1 MKSLIVGYGVQG
13 KKRLN
18 YLKNKKNVTI
28 IDPVNKNSNYKN
40 IFSIKNIKRFKKAYV
55 CTPEFSKYKIIK
67 YLLENNINV
76 LVEKPLFLS
85 KYQSQK
91 ISKLIKKKKLS
102 LYIAYNHRFEPHIIK
117 VKNILKKGDIGKIY
131 SVNLYYGN
139 GTAKLWKDNWREKKK
154 YSIIDDLGVHLLDIY
169 LYWFNFLPKKFIS
182 VLKQSN
188 ELKCFDYFVFK
199 SEEKFKTLFT
209 LSVLDW
215 RNKFEANIIG
225 SKGSLHINC
234 LCKWGPS
241 ILIKRTR
248 KFPSGKPREII
259 KTIRSKDPTWKAEE
273 NYFNEN
279 LKNNLNNFHL
289 NASINEAVE
298 SIK

>member
-40 IFSIKNIKRFKKAYV
+40 VFSIKNIKRFKKAYV

-139 GTAKLWKDNWREKKK
+139 GTAKLWKDSWREKKK
-154 YSIIDDLGVHLLDIY
+154 YSILDDLGVHLLDIY
-169 LYWFNFLPKKFIS
+169 LYWFNFLPKKFIP

-241 ILIKRTR
+241 ILTKRTR
-248 KFPSGKPREII
+248 KFPSGKPWEII

-273 NYFNEN
+273 NYFNKN

>member
-1 MKSLIVGYGVQG
+1 M
-13 KKRLN
+13 
-18 YLKNKKNVTI
+18 
-28 IDPVNKNSNYKN
+28 
-40 IFSIKNIKRFKKAYV
+40 
-55 CTPEFSKYKIIK
+55 
-67 YLLENNINV
+67 
-76 LVEKPLFLS
+76 
-85 KYQSQK
+85 
-91 ISKLIKKKKLS
+91 
-102 LYIAYNHRFEPHIIK
+102 
-117 VKNILKKGDIGKIY
+117 
-131 SVNLYYGN
+131 
-139 GTAKLWKDNWREKKK
+139 
-154 YSIIDDLGVHLLDIY
+154 
-169 LYWFNFLPKKFIS
+169 
-182 VLKQSN
+182 LKQSN

-273 NYFNEN
+273 NYFNKN